1 MKSKLL
7 KNCILL
13 ATIIC
18 LRCLSATA
26 QINVEKAFAYYY
38 SRDYKMGMQKIYN
51 LTGYDDF
58 LDLPRIDEILYCGI
72 LCCEEYSKELQL
84 QRDIRDENGWKNITA
99 QQQDVWNVEVEFME
113 YLDVICD
120 KNLKIAKDI
129 KAKHHYLALK
139 IRYVSILSGATED
152 KKFEREA
159 KSLCKQYIK
168 EILPNLQNGSLD
180 VGEVLEGY
188 NIVMRHYAENN
199 DIKAALNCMKD
210 YIEPWFLI
218 SVVRST
224 SLDKPVKLTLM
235 RQYKALLNLLNYGL
249 EAEFSPSHDYIS
261 SVMDLNIKAKNMSF
275 VLNGNRMY
283 ESHLGDGWR
292 DIQKSLSESSVAIEL
307 CNAKGTD
314 QHVFAFVIDKYCKY
328 PRLEYCG
335 HSYWAGRDLLG
346 FKHLLIRDGIKDYQ
360 NIYYSPTEEMAFIE
374 TGQNKSLY
382 RLHSLSELLM
392 PTIETTSSPLI
403 YTFADINYTLGDSTI
418 YNQSSYKGAERLT
431 LKLRGAKEELRLLR
445 NTVPPSRLYVFDLD
459 SATKDAFKSLSNK
472 DFDILHVSTHAYY
485 DEDKSRTDSNTDL
498 ISSISGKSILDNC
511 GIKLSGYNDDIVS
524 GCITATEIS
533 SLDLSKV
540 NIVLL
545 DACETGTGDIRGGD
559 LYSLAEAFHT
569 AGVRCV
575 LSTTSEIEDKDA
587 SNVFTAFFTEVMR
600 GNSYHDA
607 FYKAIM
613 ASTSPSKYILWE

>member
-1 MKSKLL
+1 MKIKLL

-13 ATIIC
+13 ATIFC
-18 LRCLSATA
+18 LRPLSVTA
-26 QINVEKAFAYYY
+26 QINVEKAYAYYY
-38 SRDYKMGMQKIYN
+38 SGDYKMGMQKIYK
-51 LTGYDDF
+51 LTDYDNF

-84 QRDIRDENGWKNITA
+84 QRDIRDENGWKSITA
-99 QQQDVWNVEVEFME
+99 QQQDVWNIEVGFME

-139 IRYVSILSGATED
+139 IRYVSILSSATED

-168 EILPNLQNGSLD
+168 EILPNLHNGNLD
-180 VGEVLEGY
+180 VGEVFEGY

-199 DIKAALNCMKD
+199 DIRGALNCMKD

-218 SVVRST
+218 AVVRSS

-275 VLNGNRMY
+275 VLNGNRIY

-292 DIQKSLSESSVAIEL
+292 EIQKSLSESSVAIEL
-307 CNAKGTD
+307 CNAKGSD
-314 QHVFAFVIDKYCKY
+314 EHVFALIVDRKSKY

-335 HSYWAGRDLLG
+335 HSYWAGRDLFG
-346 FKHLLIRDGIKDYQ
+346 FSHLQTRDGIKEYK
-360 NIYYSPTEEMAFIE
+360 NIYYSPTEEMAFINA
-374 TGQNKSLY
+374 GQHQSLH
-382 RLHSLSELLM
+382 RLHSLSEVLM
-392 PTIETTSSPLI
+392 DEASANSSPLI
-403 YTFADINYTLGDSTI
+403 FSFSDINFTLGDSTI
-418 YNQSSYKGAERLT
+418 NDRDMHKGAERDT
-431 LKLRGAKEELRLLR
+431 EKLRGAKNELNYLR
-445 NTVPPSRLYVFDLD
+445 KVITPSKLRVFELD
-459 SATKDAFKSLSNK
+459 NATKDAFKSIS
-472 DFDILHVSTHAYY
+472 DHHIDILHVSSHAYY
-485 DEDKSRTDSNTDL
+485 NRDKSRRDSNTDL
-498 ISSISGKSILDNC
+498 LSSIEGTSILDNC
-511 GIKLSGYNDDIVS
+511 GIKLSGYNDDNVL

-533 SLDLSKV
+533 RLNLTKV
-540 NIVLL
+540 NLVIL
-545 DACETGTGDIRGGD
+545 DACETGTGDVRGGD

-569 AGVRCV
+569 AGVRYI
-575 LSTTSEIEDKDA
+575 LATTSRVEDRDACDVLIEFINEILQG
-587 SNVFTAFFTEVMR
+587 SN
-600 GNSYHDA
+600 YHDS
-607 FYKAIM
+607 FCKALTI
-613 ASTSPSKYILWE
+613 SISPHKYILWE

>member
-1 MKSKLL
+1 MNIQLL
-7 KNCILL
+7 KNCILF

-18 LRCLSATA
+18 LRSLSVSA
-26 QINVEKAFAYYY
+26 QINAEKAYAYYY
-38 SRDYKMGMQKIYN
+38 SGDYKMGMQKIYN
-51 LTGYDDF
+51 LTDYDNF

-84 QRDIRDENGWKNITA
+84 QRDIRDENGWRNITA
-99 QQQDVWNVEVEFME
+99 QQQNVWNIEVEFME

-129 KAKHHYLALK
+129 KTKHHYLSLK
-139 IRYVSILSGATED
+139 IRYVSILSSATED

-159 KSLCKQYIK
+159 KSLCNQYIK

-180 VGEVLEGY
+180 VGEVFEGY

-199 DIKAALNCMKD
+199 DIKGALNCMKD

-218 SVVRST
+218 SVVRSP

-314 QHVFAFVIDKYCKY
+314 EHIFAFIVDRKSKY

-335 HSYWAGRDLLG
+335 HSYWSGRDVFG
-346 FKHLLIRDGIKDYQ
+346 FSHLQTRDGIKEYK
-360 NIYYSPTEEMAFIE
+360 NIYYSPTEEMAFVNA
-374 TGQNKSLY
+374 GQHRSLH
-382 RLHSLSELLM
+382 RLHSLSEILM
-392 PTIETTSSPLI
+392 DEVSANSSPLI
-403 YTFADINYTLGDSTI
+403 FSFSDINFTLGDSTI
-418 YNQSSYKGAERLT
+418 NDRDMHKGAERDT
-431 LKLRGAKEELRLLR
+431 EKLRGAKNELNYLR
-445 NTVPPSRLYVFDLD
+445 KVITSSKLRIFESDN
-459 SATKDAFKSLSNK
+459 ATKDAFKSIS
-472 DFDILHVSTHAYY
+472 DHQIDILHVSSHAYY
-485 DEDKSRTDSNTDL
+485 NKDKSRRDSNTDL
-498 ISSISGKSILDNC
+498 LSSIEGTSILDNC
-511 GIKLSGYNDDIVS
+511 GIKLSGYNDDNEL

-533 SLDLSKV
+533 RLNLTKV
-540 NIVLL
+540 NLVIL
-545 DACETGTGDIRGGD
+545 DACETGTGDVRGGD

-569 AGVRCV
+569 AGVRYI
-575 LSTTSEIEDKDA
+575 LATTSRVEDRDA
-587 SNVFTAFFTEVMR
+587 SNVLIEFINEILQ
-600 GNSYHDA
+600 GNNYHDS
-607 FYKAIM
+607 FCKSLAI
-613 ASTSPSKYILWE
+613 SISPDKYVLWE